1 MATAITAL
9 LSIFGVVVGALLQNH
24 FARQSHQ
31 EKHLLES
38 RNAAYIDFLEAVS
51 ELVAAQRVGNK
62 QREIEQLARL
72 THAKARICIFGEEHV
87 VRRLAT
93 FWAAGA
99 TLETE
104 QEILAFTRFCMEIRK
119 SLGIKDKEFL
129 HSEVSQLLFAVNPAR
144 S

>member
-9 LSIFGVVVGALLQNH
+9 LSILAVVVGALLQNYL
-24 FARQSHQ
+24 ARQTHQ

-38 RNAAYIDFLEAVS
+38 RNSAYIDFLEAVS
-51 ELVAAQRVGNK
+51 LVVAAQRMGNGP
-62 QREIEQLARL
+62 REIEQLARL

-87 VRRLAT
+87 VRRLAS

-104 QEILAFTRFCMEIRK
+104 PEILAFTRFCMDIRK

-129 HSEVSQLLFAVNPAR
+129 HNEVSQLLFAINPAH

>member
-1 MATAITAL
+1 MAITAL
-9 LSIFGVVVGALLQNH
+9 LSIFGVLAGALLQH
-24 FARQSHQ
+24 RLARQSQQ
-31 EKHLLES
+31 ERHLLDS

-51 ELVAAQRVGNK
+51 LVVAAQRMGNK

-104 QEILAFTRFCMEIRK
+104 QEILAFTRFCMDIRK

-129 HSEVSQLLFAVNPAR
+129 HSEVSQLLFSINPER